1 MPRASRCQATKAQE
15 REHCSTIRADNGF
28 PGSTGLCAELPKKTE
43 FQACRGEAASRPYL
57 EMPLKTLH
65 EIEHPKPARPRAKP
79 HAPSPLP
86 NFPTQPPLNLPI
98 PIFNSSP
105 IPDLQFP
112 FHDLQLHDFTTS
124 RFHDFTISGFHAPK
138 ERRHAHHRSSEQSS
152 IKRMQSQM
160 EFRKVRGHLHEL

>member
-1 MPRASRCQATKAQE
+1 MPRASRCQAAKAQE

-28 PGSTGLCAELPKKTE
+28 PGSTGLWAELPKKTE

-57 EMPLKTLH
+57 EIPLKTLH
-65 EIEHPKPARPRAKP
+65 EIERPKPARPGANP
-79 HAPSPLP
+79 HALSPFH
-86 NFPTQPPLNLPI
+86 NFPSHPHLNLPI
-98 PIFNSSP
+98 SNFIPSP

-112 FHDLQLHDFTTS
+112 FHD
-124 RFHDFTISGFHAPK
+124 FTISRLHAPK
-138 ERRHAHHRSSEQSS
+138 ERRYAHHRSSEQSS